1 MTHVLFSV
9 FEFSLHIYKLEKRKK
24 NKINKMCYV
33 FITGSGISVLDDK
46 YGIISYD
53 IATVKLVCSLL
64 YVLVN
69 NFSVMLDL
77 LTTFGFDW
85 PRGFIDNL

>member
-1 MTHVLFSV
+1 
-9 FEFSLHIYKLEKRKK
+9 
-24 NKINKMCYV
+24 MCYV
-33 FITGSGISVLDDK
+33 FVSGRGILVLDDK
-46 YGIISYD
+46 YGIMSYE
-53 IATVKLVCSLL
+53 IVTAKLVCSLL

-85 PRGFIDNL
+85 PRGFIDNPRKWWTDDRPWVSYCGPHDKMPDLQF